1 MDLDELI
8 VGRRYKFT
16 ALKRGGQI
24 TVEGTF
30 KGTSSRNWPA
40 SRMEADV
47 VTGMIVIK
55 TDDDP
60 GLLSLYSNRVTNIER
75 LD

>member
-16 ALKRGGQI
+16 ALKRGEQI

-30 KGTSSRNWPA
+30 KGISSRNWPA
-40 SRMEADV
+40 SPINV
-47 VTGMIVIK
+47 VTKMIVIK

-60 GLLSLYSNRVTNIER
+60 GLVSLYSNRVTNIEP